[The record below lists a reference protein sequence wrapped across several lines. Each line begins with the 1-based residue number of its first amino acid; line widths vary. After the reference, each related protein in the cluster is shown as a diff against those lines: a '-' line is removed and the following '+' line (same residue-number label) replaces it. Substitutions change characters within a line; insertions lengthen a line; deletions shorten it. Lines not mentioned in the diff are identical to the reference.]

1 MKLIRTDIPDVV
13 IIEPAV
19 FKDERGSFTESYN
32 DARFRAALAEA
43 GLPTPRPFVQD
54 NQSVSSKGVLRG
66 MHFQA
71 APHAQGKLVRV
82 VKGAVFD
89 VAVDAR
95 PESPTFGL
103 WVGAELSAENHR
115 QLWIP
120 EGFAHGFLALKDDT
134 HFLYKTTD
142 YYNKDAERA
151 VVWNDPAVGI
161 RWPLDGAPVLGAKDA
176 AVTTTLRQAVA
187 AD

>member
-19 FKDERGSFTESYN
+19 FADERGSFTESFN
-32 DARFRAALAEA
+32 DARFRAALTEA
-43 GLPTPRPFVQD
+43 GLPVPRPFVQD
-54 NQSVSSKGVLRG
+54 NQSVSHRGVLRG
-66 MHFQA
+66 MHLQL

-89 VAVDAR
+89 VAVDLR
-95 PESPTFGL
+95 RGSPTLGR
-103 WVGAELSAENHR
+103 WVGAELTASNHR

-120 EGFAHGFLALKDDT
+120 EGFAHGFLALEDDT

-142 YYNKDAERA
+142 YYNKDAERGFA
-151 VVWNDPAVGI
+151 WNDPAVGI
-161 RWPLDGAPVLGAKDA
+161 CWPLQGQPLLGAKDA
-176 AVTTTLRQAVA
+176 LMATTFEQVVA
-187 AD
+187 AA